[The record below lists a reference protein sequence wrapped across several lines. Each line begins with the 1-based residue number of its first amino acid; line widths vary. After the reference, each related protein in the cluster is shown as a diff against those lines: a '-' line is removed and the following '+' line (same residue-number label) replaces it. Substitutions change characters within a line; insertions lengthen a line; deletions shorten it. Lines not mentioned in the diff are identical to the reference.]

1 MIIYVESL
9 YAPTIAEMVGRRL
22 LDLPEDWLVKLP
34 YEFRHRDIQLMTLG
48 EARKL
53 SRPRFIKPPNDKSF
67 TAQVYETG
75 ANLPLDYENDQAVL
89 VIEPVQW
96 RSEFRCFCLDGNV
109 LTLSPYLR
117 NGVLAKGT
125 NYEATEFEFN
135 QAIEFAEKALSATM
149 SFTPRAVVIDVGQI
163 EGQGWSVVEANAAWG
178 SGIYGCNPDLVLD
191 VIRCSTIRV

>member
-1 MIIYVESL
+1 
-9 YAPTIAEMVGRRL
+9 MVGRRL